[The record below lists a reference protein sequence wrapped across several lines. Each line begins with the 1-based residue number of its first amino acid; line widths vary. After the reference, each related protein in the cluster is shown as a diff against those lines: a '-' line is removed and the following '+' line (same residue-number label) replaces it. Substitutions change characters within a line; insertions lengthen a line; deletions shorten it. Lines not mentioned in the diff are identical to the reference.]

1 MVLAALASRHGSVAF
16 ASILP
21 FSTII
26 PFTTTTPFVRSTIST
41 VAYATLLPFVNGF
54 GGMSNVGSFSSD
66 LGIDGSDSTGDVG
79 SNSGISSLSF
89 LLLKLIF
96 FLL

>member
-16 ASILP
+16 ASRFP
-21 FSTII
+21 FSTRF
-26 PFTTTTPFVRSTIST
+26 PSTTTT
-41 VAYATLLPFVNGF
+41 VAYTTLLPFVNGF
-54 GGMSNVGSFSSD
+54 GGTLDVGFFSFD
-66 LGIDGSDSTGDVG
+66 LGVDGSDSTRDVS
-79 SNSGISSLSF
+79 SNSGIGGLGF